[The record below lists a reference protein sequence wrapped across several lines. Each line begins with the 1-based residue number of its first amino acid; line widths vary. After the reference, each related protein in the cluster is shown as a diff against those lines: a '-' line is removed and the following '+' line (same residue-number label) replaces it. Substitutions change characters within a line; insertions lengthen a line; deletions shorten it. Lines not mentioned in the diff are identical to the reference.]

1 MRHPGVVCIGLLL
14 ALFQGCT
21 AAAPAPTPA
30 PVARCP
36 DVVATPGLDPLE
48 PQSLM
53 AWKGGPPLAYAL
65 GSGRHD
71 RLRKLLADGENPNVC
86 LLGFSLLT
94 LAGASGNVEEVR
106 ILLDSGAHPD
116 LPRDS
121 AGGTPLLS
129 AIDAGHYE
137 VARLL
142 IQRGAD
148 VHVVADGN
156 VTALYRLAI
165 SIVPPARQ
173 ADQAAFARTLIDSGA
188 SIDAAMGVPQ
198 VTPLMMAASRG
209 NMPLVKVLLAA
220 AANPRLTD
228 RSGRTAQD
236 FALKKGHSEVAE
248 LLADA
253 APPKASSAPP
263 K

>member
-1 MRHPGVVCIGLLL
+1 MRHAGVACIGLLL
-14 ALFQGCT
+14 PALFQACA
-21 AAAPAPTPA
+21 AAAPSPPA
-30 PVARCP
+30 PLARCP
-36 DVVATPGLDPLE
+36 DVVATPGLDPLD

-53 AWKGGPPLAYAL
+53 RWKGGPPLVHAL
-65 GSGRHD
+65 GADRHD

-94 LAGASGNVEEVR
+94 LAVASGNVEEVR
-106 ILLDSGAHPD
+106 ILLDAGAHPD

-121 AGGTPLLS
+121 AGGTPLLG

-142 IQRGAD
+142 LQRGAD
-148 VHVVADGN
+148 VRIVADGN

-165 SIVPPARQ
+165 SAVPLARQ
-173 ADQAAFARTLIDSGA
+173 AEQVAFARTLIEAGA

-209 NMPLVKVLLAA
+209 NMPLVEALLAA
-220 AANPRLTD
+220 AADPRLRD

-236 FALKKGHSEVAE
+236 IALKKGHADVAD
-248 LLADA
+248 LLTASA
-253 APPKASSAPP
+253 APPK
-263 K
+263 